1 MIPKLT
7 IGMAHYDDYDGVY
20 FTIHNLRI
28 NHSAFLP
35 DVEIIVIDNSPHLP
49 SGKAVE
55 KLCNSMDGVRYVPYV
70 ETVGAANSKQRV
82 FQEAAAPVV
91 VVMDCHVMPRWPNF
105 CNSVIKYFES
115 NTDNLIQGPLF
126 SNSLT
131 YSYTHFDPIWR
142 GEMLGIW
149 GSARK
154 LADGRIASVQQHD
167 GAVLTFIMS
176 GDRNAPVDPSDWASA
191 KAMGMFEDDEEFE
204 IPAQGMGL
212 FIARKESWL
221 GFNEDFRGF
230 GGEEYYIHTK
240 YWNSGRKCLCVPKFG
255 WIHRFD
261 RPNGIKYPLTV
272 SDKVRN
278 YVLGHIEVGL
288 PLHQIKQHFV
298 TNGKFPE
305 TEWEKLIADPR
316 NYSFGQKTESDLRA
330 FSNLEEIYRW
340 DGLKNR
346 PHTLL
351 MDRLAK
357 LAEEPGQKIIEVSNS
372 RETTIS
378 LIYGLHRTSW
388 LVSYLQDLH
397 FSVDAARK
405 TRTNKKFN
413 GYALGSPKYTE
424 NSPSAIS
431 DYECDTLL
439 LTVVD
444 DGDSLFKYLE
454 AAKKS
459 VRRRIVILNS
469 KAYGLSGHSKKPG
482 FRDTLKIWFK
492 DNPEWFI
499 SDHTQDGLGMTT
511 LSRDPEDRPK
521 EQINAWP
528 PGYGVG
534 TALKSLLS
542 KIGIV
547 ATPNCSCNYRA
558 AEMDR
563 LGLKWCQENRETILG
578 WLKEEA
584 DKRKLPFS
592 KTATLGL
599 LYVAERMGA
608 KMIRKNQ

>member
-1 MIPKLT
+1 MKPKLT
-7 IGMAHYDDYDGVY
+7 IGMAHYEDFDGVY
-20 FTIHNLRI
+20 FTIQNLRL
-28 NHSAFLP
+28 NHGAILP
-35 DVEIIVIDNSPHLP
+35 DVEILVIDNSPETP
-49 SGKAVE
+49 SGQAVQ
-55 KLCNSMDGVRYVPYV
+55 KFCNSINGVRYLPYT
-70 ETVGAANSKQRV
+70 EKVGAANSKNQI
-82 FQEAAAPVV
+82 FKEAAADVV
-91 VVMDCHVMPRWPNF
+91 VVMDCHVMPRWSNF
-105 CNSVIKYFES
+105 CQNVIDYFSSKTE
-115 NTDNLIQGPLF
+115 NLIQGPMF
-126 SNSLT
+126 TDSLNT
-131 YSYTHFDPIWR
+131 CYTHFDPIWR
-142 GEMLGIW
+142 GEMLGVW
-149 GSARK
+149 GTAKR
-154 LADGRIASVQQHD
+154 LPDGRLASIQRHE
-167 GAVLTFIMS
+167 GNTLAFAMT
-176 GDRNAPVDPSDWASA
+176 GDTNKPVDLREWEASPSV
-191 KAMGMFEDDEEFE
+191 GMFPDEPAFS
-204 IPAQGMGL
+204 IPAQGMGM
-212 FIARKESWL
+212 FICRKDAWL
-221 GFNEDFRGF
+221 GFNDDFRGF

-255 WIHRFD
+255 WIHRFG
-261 RPNGIKYPLTV
+261 RPNGVKYPLTV

-278 YVLGHIEVGL
+278 YVIGHLEVGL
-288 PLHQIKQHFV
+288 PLHQIKAHFV
-298 TNGKFPE
+298 TGGKFPE
-305 TEWEKLIADPR
+305 AEWERLIADPR
-316 NYSFGQKTESDLRA
+316 NYSFGEQSKEPVKH
-330 FSNLEEIYRW
+330 FKNLEEVYRW
-340 DGLKNR
+340 DGLKSR

-351 MDRLAK
+351 MDK
-357 LAEEPGQKIIEVSNS
+357 LQKIAAEPGQKIVEVTNS

-378 LIYGLHRTSW
+378 LLYGLHHTSW

-405 TRTNKKFN
+405 TRSNKRFTP
-413 GYALGSPKYTE
+413 YVLGSPKYNE
-424 NSPSAIS
+424 NSPSGLV
-431 DYECDTLL
+431 DYDCDTFLI
-439 LTVVD
+439 TTVD
-444 DGDSLFKYLE
+444 DGDSLLKYIN
-454 AAKKS
+454 KVKDK

-482 FRDTLKIWFK
+482 FRDAVTLWLK
-492 DNPEWFI
+492 DNKGWFI
-499 SDHTQDGLGMTT
+499 ADHTQDGLGMTT